1 MFDKNVKHN
10 SLSMPLSPVVEK
22 HTYPVSQTPQH
33 EQGKTPSHAAFHR
46 DSVVA
51 LLCGAERVRI
61 VCGGDDAL
69 ALSVSIIRGGVL
81 DSGRWR

>member
-10 SLSMPLSPVVEK
+10 FLSMPLSPVVEN
-22 HTYPVSQTPQH
+22 HTYAVSQTPQH
-33 EQGKTPSHAAFHR
+33 ERGKLPSRAAFHR

-51 LLCGAERVRI
+51 LLCGAESVRI

-69 ALSVSIIRGGVL
+69 ALLVSIIHGGVL
-81 DSGRWR
+81 DSGRWL